1 LTLRIR
7 AFDLDDIMTIPPS
20 PPRADPL
27 ASPSWL
33 TADDKARLAV
43 TPGFWRLIAEVEP
56 DPMQRDRWL
65 KNAADL
71 EARA

>member
-1 LTLRIR
+1 
-7 AFDLDDIMTIPPS
+7 MTIPPS

-27 ASPSWL
+27 AVDEQAWL
-33 TADDKARLAV
+33 TAEDKARLAV